1 MQVTINTIRDAHNR
15 INNHILKT
23 PVESSSEMNENS
35 GVELY
40 FKCENLQR
48 SGSFKIRG
56 AVNAVFCLS
65 DNEANKGVVTV
76 SSGNHG
82 AAISLAAKIRGINAT
97 VVLPKNALPYK
108 RNLIGNLGANIVE
121 CEAQVE
127 SREKTLLKVQN
138 TTGATVIHPYNDYRI
153 MSGQGTVALEFL
165 EELPDLDMVLVPVGG
180 GGLISGIAVAVS
192 KIAPKINVV
201 GSEPA
206 LADDARQSFKKK
218 ILIPSNYPD
227 TVADGLRTSLGTKTY
242 PIILK
247 YVKDIITAPEDK
259 ILPTMN
265 LITKNLND
273 NIEPSSAVP
282 LAALMENKQMFKG
295 KKVGIII
302 SGGNSPSLYN
312 CT

>member
-15 INNHILKT
+15 INTHVLKT
-23 PVESSSEMNENS
+23 PVKSNTEINENA

-56 AVNAVFCLS
+56 AVNAVLCLS
-65 DNEANKGVVTV
+65 DNEANNGVVTV

-82 AAISLAAKIRGINAT
+82 TALSLAAKIRGINAT
-97 VVLPKNALPYK
+97 VVLPKNALPFK
-108 RNLIGNLGANIVE
+108 RNLIENLGAKIVE

-127 SREKTLLKVQN
+127 SREKTLLEVQKA
-138 TTGATVIHPYNDYRI
+138 TGATVIHPYNDYRI
-153 MSGQGTVALEFL
+153 ISGQGTVALELL
-165 EELPDLDMVLVPVGG
+165 EQVPDLDMVLVPIGG

-192 KIAPKINVV
+192 EITPKINVV
-201 GSEPA
+201 GAEPA
-206 LADDARQSFKKK
+206 LADDARQSFEKK

-227 TVADGLRTSLGTKTY
+227 TVADGLRTSLGNKTY

-247 YVKDIITAPEDK
+247 YVEDIITAPEHK
-259 ILPTMN
+259 ILPIMKMM
-265 LITKNLND
+265 TKNLKD

-282 LAALMENKQMFKG
+282 LAALIENKHMFKD

-302 SGGNSPSLYN
+302 SGGNFTSS
-312 CT
+312 

>member
-15 INNHILKT
+15 INTHVLKT
-23 PVESSSEMNENS
+23 PVKSSTEINENA

-56 AVNAVFCLS
+56 AINAVFCLT
-65 DNEANKGVVTV
+65 DNEANNGVVTV

-82 AAISLAAKIRGINAT
+82 TALSLAAKIRGINAT

-108 RNLIGNLGANIVE
+108 RNLIENLGAKIVE
-121 CEAQVE
+121 CEAQVD
-127 SREKTLLKVQN
+127 SREETLLKVQKA
-138 TTGATVIHPYNDYRI
+138 TGATVIHPYNDYRI
-153 MSGQGTVALEFL
+153 MSGQGTVALELL
-165 EELPDLDMVLVPVGG
+165 EEVPELDMVLVPVGG

-192 KIAPKINVV
+192 EIAPIINVV
-201 GSEPA
+201 GVEPA
-206 LADDARQSFKKK
+206 LADDARQSFEERK
-218 ILIPSNYPD
+218 LIPSNYPD
-227 TVADGLRTSLGTKTY
+227 TVADGLRTSLGTKTF

-247 YVKDIITAPEDK
+247 YVKKIITAPEEK
-259 ILPTMN
+259 ILPIMN
-265 LITKNLND
+265 VMTENLKD

-282 LAALMENKQMFKG
+282 LAALMEKKHMFKE

-302 SGGNSPSLYN
+302 SGGNYASL
-312 CT
+312 

>member
-15 INNHILKT
+15 INTHVLKT
-23 PVESSSEMNENS
+23 PVKSNTEINENA

-56 AVNAVFCLS
+56 AVNAVLCLS
-65 DNEANKGVVTV
+65 DNEANNGVVTV

-82 AAISLAAKIRGINAT
+82 TALSLAAKIRGINAT
-97 VVLPKNALPYK
+97 VVLPKNALPFK
-108 RNLIGNLGANIVE
+108 RNLIENLGAKIVE

-127 SREKTLLKVQN
+127 SREKTLLEVQKA
-138 TTGATVIHPYNDYRI
+138 TGATVIHPYNDYRI
-153 MSGQGTVALEFL
+153 ISGQGTVALELL
-165 EELPDLDMVLVPVGG
+165 EQVPDLDMVLVPIGG

-192 KIAPKINVV
+192 EITPKINVV
-201 GSEPA
+201 GAEPA
-206 LADDARQSFKKK
+206 LADDARQSFEQKK
-218 ILIPSNYPD
+218 LIPSNYPD
-227 TVADGLRTSLGTKTY
+227 TVADGLRTSLGNKTY

-247 YVKDIITAPEDK
+247 YVEDIITAPEHK
-259 ILPTMN
+259 ILPIMKMM
-265 LITKNLND
+265 TKNLKD

-282 LAALMENKQMFKG
+282 LAALIENKHMFKD

-302 SGGNSPSLYN
+302 SGGNFTSS
-312 CT
+312 

>member
-15 INNHILKT
+15 INNYVLKT
-23 PVESSSEMNENS
+23 PVKSNTEINKYA

-65 DNEANKGVVTV
+65 DNEANNGVVTV

-82 AAISLAAKIRGINAT
+82 TALSLAAKIRGINAT
-97 VVLPKNALPYK
+97 VVLPKNALPFK
-108 RNLIGNLGANIVE
+108 RNLIENLGAKIVE

-127 SREKTLLKVQN
+127 SREKTLLEVQKA
-138 TTGATVIHPYNDYRI
+138 TGATVIHPYNDYRI
-153 MSGQGTVALEFL
+153 ISGQGTVALELL
-165 EELPDLDMVLVPVGG
+165 EQVPDLDMVLVPIGG

-192 KIAPKINVV
+192 EITPKINVV
-201 GSEPA
+201 GAEPA
-206 LADDARQSFKKK
+206 LADDARQSFEQKK
-218 ILIPSNYPD
+218 LIPSNYPD
-227 TVADGLRTSLGTKTY
+227 TVADGLRTSLGNKTY

-247 YVKDIITAPEDK
+247 YVKDIITAPEHN
-259 ILPTMN
+259 ILPIMKVM
-265 LITKNLND
+265 TKNLKD

-282 LAALMENKQMFKG
+282 LAALIENKQMFKD

-302 SGGNSPSLYN
+302 SGGNFASS
-312 CT
+312 

>member
-15 INNHILKT
+15 INAHILKT
-23 PVESSSEMNENS
+23 PVKSSIEINEYA

-56 AVNAVFCLS
+56 AVNAVLSLS
-65 DNEANKGVVTV
+65 DNKANNGVVTV

-82 AAISLAAKIRGINAT
+82 TALSLAAKIRGINAT
-97 VVLPKNALPYK
+97 VVLPKNASSYK
-108 RNLIGNLGANIVE
+108 RNLIENLGAKIVE
-121 CEAQVE
+121 CEARVE
-127 SREKTLLKVQN
+127 SREKTLLEVQDA
-138 TTGATVIHPYNDYRI
+138 TGATVIHPYNDYKI

-165 EELPDLDMVLVPVGG
+165 EQKPDLDIVLVPIGG
-180 GGLISGIAVAVS
+180 GGLISGIAVAAS
-192 KIAPKINVV
+192 EISPKINVV
-201 GSEPA
+201 GTEPE
-206 LADDARQSFKKK
+206 LADDARQSFAKKK
-218 ILIPSNYPD
+218 LIPSNYPD
-227 TVADGLRTSLGTKTY
+227 TVADGLRTSLGEKTY

-247 YVKDIITAPEDK
+247 YVKDIITAPEQN

-265 LITKNLND
+265 LIAKTLKD

-282 LAALMENKQMFKG
+282 LAALIENKQMFKD

-302 SGGNSPSLYN
+302 SGGNYPL
-312 CT
+312 

>member
-15 INNHILKT
+15 INAHILKT
-23 PVESSSEMNENS
+23 PVKSSTEINEYA

-56 AVNAVFCLS
+56 AVNAVLSLS
-65 DNEANKGVVTV
+65 DNKANNGVVTV

-82 AAISLAAKIRGINAT
+82 TALSLAAKIRGINAT
-97 VVLPKNALPYK
+97 VVLPKNASSYK
-108 RNLIGNLGANIVE
+108 RNLIENLGAKIVE
-121 CEAQVE
+121 CEARVE
-127 SREKTLLKVQN
+127 SREKTLLEVQDA
-138 TTGATVIHPYNDYRI
+138 TGATVIHPYNDYKI

-165 EELPDLDMVLVPVGG
+165 EQKPDLDIVLVPIGG
-180 GGLISGIAVAVS
+180 GGLISGIAVAAS
-192 KIAPKINVV
+192 EISPKINVV
-201 GSEPA
+201 GTEPE
-206 LADDARQSFKKK
+206 LADDARQSFAKKK
-218 ILIPSNYPD
+218 LIPSNYPD
-227 TVADGLRTSLGTKTY
+227 TVADGLRTSLGEKTY

-247 YVKDIITAPEDK
+247 YVKDIITAPEQN

-265 LITKNLND
+265 LIAKTLKD

-282 LAALMENKQMFKG
+282 LAALMENKQMFKD

-302 SGGNSPSLYN
+302 SGGNYPL
-312 CT
+312 

>member
-15 INNHILKT
+15 INTHVLKT
-23 PVESSSEMNENS
+23 PVKSNTEINENA

-56 AVNAVFCLS
+56 AVNAVLCLS
-65 DNEANKGVVTV
+65 DNEANNGVVTV

-82 AAISLAAKIRGINAT
+82 TALSLAAKIRGINAT
-97 VVLPKNALPYK
+97 VVLPKNALPFK
-108 RNLIGNLGANIVE
+108 RNLIKNLGAKIVE

-127 SREKTLLKVQN
+127 SREKTLLEVQKA
-138 TTGATVIHPYNDYRI
+138 TGATVIHPYNDYRI
-153 MSGQGTVALEFL
+153 ISGQGTVALELL
-165 EELPDLDMVLVPVGG
+165 EEVPELDMVLVPVGG

-192 KIAPKINVV
+192 EITPKINVV
-201 GSEPA
+201 GAEPA
-206 LADDARQSFKKK
+206 LADDARQSFEQKK
-218 ILIPSNYPD
+218 LIPSNYPD
-227 TVADGLRTSLGTKTY
+227 TVADGLRTSLGNKTY

-247 YVKDIITAPEDK
+247 YVKDIITAPEHK
-259 ILPTMN
+259 ILPIMKVM
-265 LITKNLND
+265 TKNLKD

-282 LAALMENKQMFKG
+282 LAALIENKQMFKD

-302 SGGNSPSLYN
+302 SGGNFSSS
-312 CT
+312 

>member
-15 INNHILKT
+15 IKMHVLKT
-23 PVESSSEMNENS
+23 PVKSNTEINENA

-56 AVNAVFCLS
+56 AVNAVLCLS
-65 DNEANKGVVTV
+65 DNEANNGIVTV

-82 AAISLAAKIRGINAT
+82 TALSLAAKIRGINAT
-97 VVLPKNALPYK
+97 VVLPKNALPFK
-108 RNLIGNLGANIVE
+108 RNLIKNLGAKIVE

-127 SREKTLLKVQN
+127 SREKTLLEVQKA
-138 TTGATVIHPYNDYRI
+138 TGATVIHPYNDYRI
-153 MSGQGTVALEFL
+153 ISGQGTVALELL
-165 EELPDLDMVLVPVGG
+165 EEVPELDMVLVPVGG

-192 KIAPKINVV
+192 EITPKINVV
-201 GSEPA
+201 GAEPA
-206 LADDARQSFKKK
+206 LADDARQSFEQKK
-218 ILIPSNYPD
+218 LIPSNYPD
-227 TVADGLRTSLGTKTY
+227 TVADGLRTSLGNKTY

-247 YVKDIITAPEDK
+247 YVKDIITAPEHN
-259 ILPTMN
+259 ILPIMKVM
-265 LITKNLND
+265 TKNLKD

-282 LAALMENKQMFKG
+282 LAALIENKQMFKD

-302 SGGNSPSLYN
+302 SGGNFASS
-312 CT
+312 

>member
-15 INNHILKT
+15 INTHVLKT
-23 PVESSSEMNENS
+23 PVKSNTEINENA

-56 AVNAVFCLS
+56 AINAVFCLS
-65 DNEANKGVVTV
+65 DNEANNGVVTV

-82 AAISLAAKIRGINAT
+82 TALSLAAKIRGINAT
-97 VVLPKNALPYK
+97 VVLPKNALPFK
-108 RNLIGNLGANIVE
+108 RNLIENLGAKIVE

-127 SREKTLLKVQN
+127 SREKTLLEVQKA
-138 TTGATVIHPYNDYRI
+138 TGATVIHPYNDYRI
-153 MSGQGTVALEFL
+153 ISGQGTVALELL
-165 EELPDLDMVLVPVGG
+165 EEVPELDMVLVPVGG

-192 KIAPKINVV
+192 EITPKINVV
-201 GSEPA
+201 GAEPA
-206 LADDARQSFKKK
+206 LADDARQSFEQKK
-218 ILIPSNYPD
+218 LIPSNYPD
-227 TVADGLRTSLGTKTY
+227 TVADGLRTSLGNKTY

-247 YVKDIITAPEDK
+247 YVKDIITAPEHK
-259 ILPTMN
+259 ILPIMKVM
-265 LITKNLND
+265 TKNLKD

-282 LAALMENKQMFKG
+282 LAALIENKQMFKD

-302 SGGNSPSLYN
+302 SGGNFSSS
-312 CT
+312 

>member
-15 INNHILKT
+15 ISTHILKT
-23 PVESSSEMNENS
+23 PVKSSTEINEIA
-35 GVELY
+35 GAELY

-56 AVNAVFCLS
+56 AVNAVLSLS
-65 DNEANKGVVTV
+65 DNKANNGVVTV

-82 AAISLAAKIRGINAT
+82 TALSLAAKIRGINAT

-108 RNLIGNLGANIVE
+108 RNLIENLGAKIVE
-121 CEAQVE
+121 CEARVE
-127 SREKTLLKVQN
+127 SREKTLLEVQD
-138 TTGATVIHPYNDYRI
+138 TTGATVIHPYNDYQI

-165 EELPDLDMVLVPVGG
+165 EQKPDLDMVLVPIGG
-180 GGLISGIAVAVS
+180 GGLISGIAVTVS
-192 KIAPKINVV
+192 EIAPKINVV
-201 GSEPA
+201 GTEPA
-206 LADDARQSFKKK
+206 LADDARQSIAKKK
-218 ILIPSNYPD
+218 LIPSNYPD
-227 TVADGLRTSLGTKTY
+227 TVADGLRTSLGAKTY

-247 YVKDIITAPEDK
+247 YVKDIITAPEQN

-265 LITKNLND
+265 LLTKTLKD

-282 LAALMENKQMFKG
+282 LAALIEHKHMFKD

-302 SGGNSPSLYN
+302 SGGNYPLVY
-312 CT
+312 

>member
-15 INNHILKT
+15 INTHVLKT
-23 PVESSSEMNENS
+23 PVKSNTEINENA

-56 AVNAVFCLS
+56 AVNAVLCLS
-65 DNEANKGVVTV
+65 DNEANNGVVTV

-82 AAISLAAKIRGINAT
+82 TALSLAAKIRGINAT
-97 VVLPKNALPYK
+97 VVLPKNALPFK
-108 RNLIGNLGANIVE
+108 RNLIENLGAKIVE

-127 SREKTLLKVQN
+127 SREKTLLEVQKA
-138 TTGATVIHPYNDYRI
+138 TGATVIHPYNDYRI
-153 MSGQGTVALEFL
+153 ISGQGTVALELL
-165 EELPDLDMVLVPVGG
+165 EQVPDLDMVLVPIGG

-192 KIAPKINVV
+192 EITPKINVV
-201 GSEPA
+201 GAEPA
-206 LADDARQSFKKK
+206 LADDARQSFEQKK
-218 ILIPSNYPD
+218 LIPSNYPD
-227 TVADGLRTSLGTKTY
+227 TVADGLRTSLGNKTY

-247 YVKDIITAPEDK
+247 YVKDIITAPEHK
-259 ILPTMN
+259 ILPIMKVM
-265 LITKNLND
+265 TKNMKD

-282 LAALMENKQMFKG
+282 LAALIENKQMFKD

-302 SGGNSPSLYN
+302 SGGNFSSS
-312 CT
+312 

>member
-15 INNHILKT
+15 INTHVLKT
-23 PVESSSEMNENS
+23 PVKSNTEINENA

-56 AVNAVFCLS
+56 AVNAVLCLS
-65 DNEANKGVVTV
+65 DNEANNGVVTV

-82 AAISLAAKIRGINAT
+82 TALSLAAKIRGINAT
-97 VVLPKNALPYK
+97 VVLPKNALPFK
-108 RNLIGNLGANIVE
+108 RNLIENLGAKIVE

-127 SREKTLLKVQN
+127 SREKTLLEVQKA
-138 TTGATVIHPYNDYRI
+138 TGATVIHPYNDYRI
-153 MSGQGTVALEFL
+153 ISGQGTVVLEFL
-165 EELPDLDMVLVPVGG
+165 EEVPGLDMVLVPVGG

-192 KIAPKINVV
+192 EITPKINVV
-201 GSEPA
+201 GAEPA
-206 LADDARQSFKKK
+206 LADDARQSFEQKK
-218 ILIPSNYPD
+218 LIPSNYPD
-227 TVADGLRTSLGTKTY
+227 TVADGLRTSLGNKTY

-247 YVKDIITAPEDK
+247 YVKDIITAPEHK
-259 ILPTMN
+259 ILPIMKVM
-265 LITKNLND
+265 TKNLKD

-282 LAALMENKQMFKG
+282 LAALIENKQMFKD

-302 SGGNSPSLYN
+302 SGGNFSSS
-312 CT
+312 

>member
-15 INNHILKT
+15 INTHVLKT
-23 PVESSSEMNENS
+23 PVKSNTEINENA

-56 AVNAVFCLS
+56 AVNAVLCLS
-65 DNEANKGVVTV
+65 DNEANNGVVTV

-82 AAISLAAKIRGINAT
+82 TALSLAAKIRGINAT
-97 VVLPKNALPYK
+97 VVLPKNALPFK
-108 RNLIGNLGANIVE
+108 RNLIENLGAKIVE

-127 SREKTLLKVQN
+127 SREKTLLEVQKA
-138 TTGATVIHPYNDYRI
+138 TGATVIHPYNDYRI
-153 MSGQGTVALEFL
+153 ISGQGTVALELL
-165 EELPDLDMVLVPVGG
+165 EEVPELDMVLVPIGG

-192 KIAPKINVV
+192 EITPKINVV
-201 GSEPA
+201 GAEPA
-206 LADDARQSFKKK
+206 LADDARQSFEQKK
-218 ILIPSNYPD
+218 LIPSNYPD
-227 TVADGLRTSLGTKTY
+227 TVADGLRTSLGNKTY

-247 YVKDIITAPEDK
+247 YVKDIITAPEHK
-259 ILPTMN
+259 ILPIMKVM
-265 LITKNLND
+265 TKNLKD

-282 LAALMENKQMFKG
+282 LAALIENKQMFKD

-302 SGGNSPSLYN
+302 SGGNFSSS
-312 CT
+312 

>member
-15 INNHILKT
+15 INTHVLKT
-23 PVESSSEMNENS
+23 PVKSNTEINENA

-56 AVNAVFCLS
+56 AVNAVLCLS
-65 DNEANKGVVTV
+65 DNEANNGVVTV

-82 AAISLAAKIRGINAT
+82 TALSLAAKIRGINAT
-97 VVLPKNALPYK
+97 VVLPKNALPFK
-108 RNLIGNLGANIVE
+108 RNLIENLGAKIVE

-127 SREKTLLKVQN
+127 SREKTLLEVQKA
-138 TTGATVIHPYNDYRI
+138 TGATVIHPYNDYRI
-153 MSGQGTVALEFL
+153 ISGQGTVALELL
-165 EELPDLDMVLVPVGG
+165 EQVPDLDMVLVPVGG

-192 KIAPKINVV
+192 EITPKINVV
-201 GSEPA
+201 GAEPA
-206 LADDARQSFKKK
+206 LADDARQSFEQKK
-218 ILIPSNYPD
+218 LIPSNYPD
-227 TVADGLRTSLGTKTY
+227 TVADGLRTSLGNKTY

-247 YVKDIITAPEDK
+247 YVKDIITAPEHK
-259 ILPTMN
+259 ILPIMKMM
-265 LITKNLND
+265 TKNLKD

-282 LAALMENKQMFKG
+282 LAALIENKHMFKD

-302 SGGNSPSLYN
+302 SGGNFASS
-312 CT
+312 

>member
-15 INNHILKT
+15 INTHVLKT
-23 PVESSSEMNENS
+23 PVKSNTEINENA
-35 GVELY
+35 GAELY

-65 DNEANKGVVTV
+65 DNEANNGVVTV

-127 SREKTLLKVQN
+127 SREKTLLEVQKA
-138 TTGATVIHPYNDYRI
+138 TGATVIHPYNDYRI
-153 MSGQGTVALEFL
+153 ISGQGTVALELL
-165 EELPDLDMVLVPVGG
+165 EEVPGLDMVLVPVGG

-192 KIAPKINVV
+192 EITPKINVV
-201 GSEPA
+201 GAEPA
-206 LADDARQSFKKK
+206 LADDALQSLKKK

-227 TVADGLRTSLGTKTY
+227 TVADGLRTSLGIKTY

-247 YVKDIITAPEDK
+247 YVNDIITAPEHK
-259 ILPTMN
+259 ILPIMN
-265 LITKNLND
+265 MMTENLKD

-282 LAALMENKQMFKG
+282 LVALIEKKHMFKD

-302 SGGNSPSLYN
+302 SGGNFSSS
-312 CT
+312 

>member
-1 MQVTINTIRDAHNR
+1 MQVTINTIRDANNR
-15 INNHILKT
+15 INTHVLKT
-23 PVESSSEMNENS
+23 PVKSNTEINENA

-65 DNEANKGVVTV
+65 DNEANNGVVTV

-82 AAISLAAKIRGINAT
+82 TALSLAAKIRGINAT
-97 VVLPKNALPYK
+97 VVLPKNALPFK
-108 RNLIGNLGANIVE
+108 RNLIENLGAKIVE

-127 SREKTLLKVQN
+127 SREKTLLEVQKA
-138 TTGATVIHPYNDYRI
+138 TGATVIHPYNDYRI
-153 MSGQGTVALEFL
+153 ISGQGTVALELL
-165 EELPDLDMVLVPVGG
+165 EQVPDLDMVLVPIGG

-192 KIAPKINVV
+192 EITPKINVV
-201 GSEPA
+201 GAEPA
-206 LADDARQSFKKK
+206 LADDARQSFEKK

-227 TVADGLRTSLGTKTY
+227 TVADGLRTSLGNKTY

-247 YVKDIITAPEDK
+247 YVEDIITAPEHK
-259 ILPTMN
+259 ILPIMKMM
-265 LITKNLND
+265 TKNLKD

-282 LAALMENKQMFKG
+282 LAALIENKHMFKD

-302 SGGNSPSLYN
+302 SGGNFTSS
-312 CT
+312 

>member
-15 INNHILKT
+15 INAHILKT
-23 PVESSSEMNENS
+23 PVKSSIEINEYA

-56 AVNAVFCLS
+56 AVNAVLSLS
-65 DNEANKGVVTV
+65 DNKANNGVVTV

-82 AAISLAAKIRGINAT
+82 TALSLAAKIRGINAT
-97 VVLPKNALPYK
+97 VVLPKNASSYK
-108 RNLIGNLGANIVE
+108 RNLIENLGAKIVE
-121 CEAQVE
+121 CEARVE
-127 SREKTLLKVQN
+127 SREKTLLEVQDA
-138 TTGATVIHPYNDYRI
+138 TGGTVIHPYNDYKI

-165 EELPDLDMVLVPVGG
+165 EQKPDLDIVLVPIGG
-180 GGLISGIAVAVS
+180 GGLISGIAVAAS
-192 KIAPKINVV
+192 EISPKINVV
-201 GSEPA
+201 GTEPE
-206 LADDARQSFKKK
+206 LADDARQSFAKKK
-218 ILIPSNYPD
+218 LIPSNYPD
-227 TVADGLRTSLGTKTY
+227 TVADGLRTSLGKKTY

-247 YVKDIITAPEDK
+247 YVKDIITAPEQN

-265 LITKNLND
+265 LIAKTLKD

-282 LAALMENKQMFKG
+282 LAALIENKQMFKD

-302 SGGNSPSLYN
+302 SGGNYPL
-312 CT
+312 

>member
-15 INNHILKT
+15 INTHVLKT
-23 PVESSSEMNENS
+23 PVKSNTEINENA

-65 DNEANKGVVTV
+65 DNEANNGVVTV

-82 AAISLAAKIRGINAT
+82 TALSLAAKIRGINAT
-97 VVLPKNALPYK
+97 VVLPKNALPFK
-108 RNLIGNLGANIVE
+108 RNLIENLGAKIVE

-127 SREKTLLKVQN
+127 SREKTLLEVQKA
-138 TTGATVIHPYNDYRI
+138 TGATVIHPYNDYRI
-153 MSGQGTVALEFL
+153 ISGQGTVVLEFL
-165 EELPDLDMVLVPVGG
+165 EEVPGLDMVLVPVGG

-192 KIAPKINVV
+192 EITPKINVV
-201 GSEPA
+201 GAEPA
-206 LADDARQSFKKK
+206 LADDARQSFEQKK
-218 ILIPSNYPD
+218 LIPSNYPD
-227 TVADGLRTSLGTKTY
+227 TVADGLRTSLGNKTY

-247 YVKDIITAPEDK
+247 YVKDIITAPEHK
-259 ILPTMN
+259 ILPIMKVM
-265 LITKNLND
+265 TKNMKD

-282 LAALMENKQMFKG
+282 LAALIENKHMFKD

-302 SGGNSPSLYN
+302 SGGNFTSS
-312 CT
+312 

>member
-15 INNHILKT
+15 INTHILKT
-23 PVESSSEMNENS
+23 PVKSNPEINENA
-35 GVELY
+35 GAELY

-65 DNEANKGVVTV
+65 DNEANNGVVTV

-82 AAISLAAKIRGINAT
+82 TALSLAAKIRGINAT
-97 VVLPKNALPYK
+97 VVLPKNALPFK
-108 RNLIGNLGANIVE
+108 RNLIENLDAKIVE

-127 SREKTLLKVQN
+127 SREKTLQEVQKA
-138 TTGATVIHPYNDYRI
+138 TGATVIHPYNDYRI
-153 MSGQGTVALEFL
+153 ISGQGTVALELL
-165 EELPDLDMVLVPVGG
+165 EQVPDLDMVLVPIGG

-192 KIAPKINVV
+192 EISSKINVV
-201 GSEPA
+201 GAEPA
-206 LADDARQSFKKK
+206 LADDARQSLKKK

-227 TVADGLRTSLGTKTY
+227 TVADGLRTSLGIKTY

-247 YVKDIITAPEDK
+247 YVNDIITAPEHK
-259 ILPTMN
+259 ILPIMN
-265 LITKNLND
+265 MMTENLKD

-282 LAALMENKQMFKG
+282 LVALIENKQMFKD

-302 SGGNSPSLYN
+302 SGGNFSSS
-312 CT
+312 

>member
-15 INNHILKT
+15 INTHVLKT
-23 PVESSSEMNENS
+23 PVKSNTEINENA

-56 AVNAVFCLS
+56 AVNAVLCLS
-65 DNEANKGVVTV
+65 DNEANNGVVTV

-82 AAISLAAKIRGINAT
+82 TALSLAAKIRGINAT

-108 RNLIGNLGANIVE
+108 RNLIENLGAKIVE
-121 CEAQVE
+121 CEAQVD
-127 SREKTLLKVQN
+127 SREETLLKVQKA
-138 TTGATVIHPYNDYRI
+138 TGATVIHPYNDYRI
-153 MSGQGTVALEFL
+153 ISGQGTVALELL
-165 EELPDLDMVLVPVGG
+165 EEVPELDMVLVPVGG

-192 KIAPKINVV
+192 EIAPIINVV
-201 GSEPA
+201 GAEPA
-206 LADDARQSFKKK
+206 LADDARQSFEQKK
-218 ILIPSNYPD
+218 LIPSNYPD

-247 YVKDIITAPEDK
+247 YVKKIITAPEEK
-259 ILPTMN
+259 ILPIMN
-265 LITKNLND
+265 VMTENLKD

-282 LAALMENKQMFKG
+282 LAALMEKKHMFKE

-302 SGGNSPSLYN
+302 SGGNYASL
-312 CT
+312 

>member
-15 INNHILKT
+15 INTHVLKT
-23 PVESSSEMNENS
+23 PVKSNTEINENA

-56 AVNAVFCLS
+56 AVNAVLCLS
-65 DNEANKGVVTV
+65 DNEANNGVVTV

-82 AAISLAAKIRGINAT
+82 TALSLAAKIRGINAT
-97 VVLPKNALPYK
+97 VVLPKNALPFK
-108 RNLIGNLGANIVE
+108 RNLIENLGAKIVE

-127 SREKTLLKVQN
+127 SREKTLLEVQKA
-138 TTGATVIHPYNDYRI
+138 TGATVIHPYNDYRI
-153 MSGQGTVALEFL
+153 ISGQGTVALELL
-165 EELPDLDMVLVPVGG
+165 EQVPDLDMVLVPVGG

-192 KIAPKINVV
+192 EITPKINVV
-201 GSEPA
+201 GAEPA
-206 LADDARQSFKKK
+206 LADDARQSFEQKK
-218 ILIPSNYPD
+218 LIPSNYPD
-227 TVADGLRTSLGTKTY
+227 TVADGLRTSLGNKTY

-247 YVKDIITAPEDK
+247 YVKDIITAPEHK
-259 ILPTMN
+259 ILPIMKVM
-265 LITKNLND
+265 TKNMKD

-282 LAALMENKQMFKG
+282 LAALIENKQMFKD

-302 SGGNSPSLYN
+302 SGGNFASS
-312 CT
+312 

>member
-15 INNHILKT
+15 INTHVLKT
-23 PVESSSEMNENS
+23 PVKSNTEINENA

-56 AVNAVFCLS
+56 AVNAVLCLS
-65 DNEANKGVVTV
+65 DNEANNGVVTV

-82 AAISLAAKIRGINAT
+82 TALSLAAKIRGINAT
-97 VVLPKNALPYK
+97 VVLPKNALPFK
-108 RNLIGNLGANIVE
+108 RNLIENLGAKIVE

-127 SREKTLLKVQN
+127 SREKTLLEVQKA
-138 TTGATVIHPYNDYRI
+138 TGATVIHPYNDYRI
-153 MSGQGTVALEFL
+153 ISGQGTVALELL
-165 EELPDLDMVLVPVGG
+165 EQVPDLDMVLVPVGG

-192 KIAPKINVV
+192 EITPKINVV
-201 GSEPA
+201 GAEPA
-206 LADDARQSFKKK
+206 LADDARQSFEQKK
-218 ILIPSNYPD
+218 LIPSNYPD
-227 TVADGLRTSLGTKTY
+227 TVADGLRTSLGIKTY

-247 YVKDIITAPEDK
+247 YVKDIITAPEHK
-259 ILPTMN
+259 ILPIMKVM
-265 LITKNLND
+265 TKNLKD

-282 LAALMENKQMFKG
+282 LAALIENKQMFKD

-302 SGGNSPSLYN
+302 SGGNFASS
-312 CT
+312 

>member
-15 INNHILKT
+15 INTHILKT
-23 PVESSSEMNENS
+23 PVKSSTEINKNA

-56 AVNAVFCLS
+56 AVNAVLSLS
-65 DNEANKGVVTV
+65 DNKANNGVVTV

-82 AAISLAAKIRGINAT
+82 TALSLAAKIRGINAT

-108 RNLIGNLGANIVE
+108 RNLIENLGAKIVE
-121 CEAQVE
+121 CEARVE
-127 SREKTLLKVQN
+127 SREKTLLEVQKA
-138 TTGATVIHPYNDYRI
+138 TGATVIHPYNDYQI

-165 EELPDLDMVLVPVGG
+165 KQKPDLDMVLVPIGG

-192 KIAPKINVV
+192 EISPKINVV
-201 GSEPA
+201 GAEPA
-206 LADDARQSFKKK
+206 LADDARQSFVGKK
-218 ILIPSNYPD
+218 LIPSNYPD
-227 TVADGLRTSLGTKTY
+227 TVADGLRTSLGAKTY

-247 YVKDIITAPEDK
+247 YVKDIITAQEK
-259 ILPTMN
+259 NILPTMN
-265 LITKNLND
+265 LITKTLED

-282 LAALMENKQMFKG
+282 LAALIEHKHMFL
-295 KKVGIII
+295 
-302 SGGNSPSLYN
+302 SLIHI
-312 CT
+312 

>member
-15 INNHILKT
+15 INTHVLKT
-23 PVESSSEMNENS
+23 PVKSNTEINENA

-56 AVNAVFCLS
+56 AVNAVLCLS
-65 DNEANKGVVTV
+65 DNEANNGVVTV

-82 AAISLAAKIRGINAT
+82 TALSLAAKIRGINAT
-97 VVLPKNALPYK
+97 VVLPKNALPFK
-108 RNLIGNLGANIVE
+108 RNLIENLGAKIVE

-127 SREKTLLKVQN
+127 SREKTLLEVQKA
-138 TTGATVIHPYNDYRI
+138 TGATVIHPYNDYRI
-153 MSGQGTVALEFL
+153 ISGQGTVALELL
-165 EELPDLDMVLVPVGG
+165 EQVPDLDMVLVPVGG

-192 KIAPKINVV
+192 EITPKINVV
-201 GSEPA
+201 GAEPA
-206 LADDARQSFKKK
+206 LADDARQSFEQKK
-218 ILIPSNYPD
+218 LIPSNYPD
-227 TVADGLRTSLGTKTY
+227 TVADGLRTSLGIKTY

-247 YVKDIITAPEDK
+247 YVKDIITAPEHK
-259 ILPTMN
+259 ILPIMKVM
-265 LITKNLND
+265 TKNLKD

-282 LAALMENKQMFKG
+282 LAALIENKQMFKD

-302 SGGNSPSLYN
+302 SGGNFSSS
-312 CT
+312 

>member
-15 INNHILKT
+15 INAHILKT
-23 PVESSSEMNENS
+23 PVKSSTEINEYA

-56 AVNAVFCLS
+56 AVNAVLSLS
-65 DNEANKGVVTV
+65 DNKANNGVVTV

-82 AAISLAAKIRGINAT
+82 TALSLAAKIRGINAT

-108 RNLIGNLGANIVE
+108 RNLIENLGAKIVE
-121 CEAQVE
+121 CEARVE
-127 SREKTLLKVQN
+127 SREKTLLEVQD
-138 TTGATVIHPYNDYRI
+138 TTGATVIHPYNDYQI

-165 EELPDLDMVLVPVGG
+165 EQKPDLDMVLVPIGG
-180 GGLISGIAVAVS
+180 GGLISGIAVTVS
-192 KIAPKINVV
+192 EIAPKINVV
-201 GSEPA
+201 GTEPA
-206 LADDARQSFKKK
+206 LADDARQSIAKKK
-218 ILIPSNYPD
+218 LIPSNYPD
-227 TVADGLRTSLGTKTY
+227 TVADGLRTSLGAKTY

-247 YVKDIITAPEDK
+247 YVKDIITAPEQN

-265 LITKNLND
+265 LLTKTLKD

-282 LAALMENKQMFKG
+282 LAALIEHKHMFKD

-302 SGGNSPSLYN
+302 SGGNYPLVY
-312 CT
+312 

>member
-15 INNHILKT
+15 INTHVLKT
-23 PVESSSEMNENS
+23 PVKSNTEINENA

-56 AVNAVFCLS
+56 AVNAVLCLS
-65 DNEANKGVVTV
+65 DNEANNGIVTV

-82 AAISLAAKIRGINAT
+82 TALSLAAKIRGINAT
-97 VVLPKNALPYK
+97 VVLPKNALPFK
-108 RNLIGNLGANIVE
+108 RNLIKNLGAKIVE

-127 SREKTLLKVQN
+127 SREKTLLEVQKA
-138 TTGATVIHPYNDYRI
+138 TGATVIHPYNDYRI
-153 MSGQGTVALEFL
+153 ISGQGTVALELL
-165 EELPDLDMVLVPVGG
+165 EEVPELDMVLVPVGG

-192 KIAPKINVV
+192 EITPKINVV
-201 GSEPA
+201 GAEPA
-206 LADDARQSFKKK
+206 LADDARQSFEQKK
-218 ILIPSNYPD
+218 LIPSNYPD
-227 TVADGLRTSLGTKTY
+227 TVADGLRTSLGNKTY

-247 YVKDIITAPEDK
+247 YVKDIITAPEHK
-259 ILPTMN
+259 ILPIMKVM
-265 LITKNLND
+265 TKNLKD

-282 LAALMENKQMFKG
+282 LAALIENKQMFKD

-302 SGGNSPSLYN
+302 SGGNFSSS
-312 CT
+312 

>member
-15 INNHILKT
+15 INTHVLKT
-23 PVESSSEMNENS
+23 PVKSNTKINENA

-65 DNEANKGVVTV
+65 DNEANNGVVTV

-82 AAISLAAKIRGINAT
+82 TALSLAAKIRGINAT
-97 VVLPKNALPYK
+97 VVLPKNALPFK
-108 RNLIGNLGANIVE
+108 RNLIENLGAKIVE

-127 SREKTLLKVQN
+127 SREKTLLEVQKA
-138 TTGATVIHPYNDYRI
+138 TGATVIHPYNDYRI
-153 MSGQGTVALEFL
+153 ISGQGTVVLEFL
-165 EELPDLDMVLVPVGG
+165 EEVPGLDMVLVPVGG

-192 KIAPKINVV
+192 EITPKINVV
-201 GSEPA
+201 GAEPA
-206 LADDARQSFKKK
+206 LADDARQSFEQKK
-218 ILIPSNYPD
+218 LIPSNYPD
-227 TVADGLRTSLGTKTY
+227 TVADGLRTSLGIKTY

-247 YVKDIITAPEDK
+247 YVKDIITAPEHK
-259 ILPTMN
+259 ILPIMKVM
-265 LITKNLND
+265 TKNLKD
-273 NIEPSSAVP
+273 IIEPSSAVP
-282 LAALMENKQMFKG
+282 LAALIENRQMFKD

-302 SGGNSPSLYN
+302 SGGNFASS
-312 CT
+312 